1 MHFLQR
7 SLGIFPFSLGA
18 VGIIACGLLAMGA
31 WFAGERIEQMNQ
43 RLFSQSDRLFTV
55 ADRQMQRASQGLE
68 EAQEV
73 LSIAELGLEKD
84 FDEEMV
90 RNFLAKPEVKL
101 IEQRL
106 QSSISEV
113 ESLIQV
119 IDTCDELIRQAEES
133 LRFSFQRAPS
143 IEGTFRE
150 SLGKSRVALLRLLRV
165 VSDAQAC
172 WYSLNQGNNIE
183 INAKNLLRMNAQI
196 KQQLAE
202 VRDSVMKMRE
212 RLMVER
218 ETWQKFGKQA
228 NRYIALGQYCA
239 LAILLWIGL
248 GQYALCHCGLQRFQA
263 K

>member
-1 MHFLQR
+1 MRFLQR
-7 SLGIFPFSLGA
+7 SLGVFPFSLGA
-18 VGIIACGLLAMGA
+18 VGILACGLLAMGA
-31 WFAGERIEQMNQ
+31 WFAGKRIEQMNQ
-43 RLFSQSDRLFTV
+43 NLFSQLDRLFVV
-55 ADRQMQRASQGLE
+55 ADRQIQRASQGLDD
-68 EAQEV
+68 AQEV
-73 LSIAELGLEKD
+73 LAVAELGLKKD

-106 QSSISEV
+106 QASVAET

-119 IDTCDELIRQAEES
+119 IDTCEELIRQGEES

-143 IEGTFRE
+143 TEGTFRE
-150 SLGKSRVALLRLLRV
+150 ALGKSRLALLRLLRI

-172 WYSLNQGNNIE
+172 WYSLNQGMNIE
-183 INAKNLLRMNAQI
+183 NNAHNLLRMNEQI
-196 KQQLAE
+196 KQQLAD
-202 VRDSVMKMRE
+202 VRESVVKMRE
-212 RLMVER
+212 RLMAER
-218 ETWQKFGKQA
+218 ETWQEFGQQTNK
-228 NRYIALGQYCA
+228 YIAFGQYSA